1 MSKHVNHKVEN
12 ITPIQRDQFQAALEK
27 RMNELD
33 DDGWECEAHV
43 YPYQGGGTLG
53 AVIVAKKLNT
63 SP

>member
-1 MSKHVNHKVEN
+1 MTDPEMIADGRQYSGH
-12 ITPIQRDQFQAALEK
+12 QFQAALEK